1 VPEGRRAHLYLLLLL
16 LLLLG
21 CHCRVDEFGHGECLI
36 GWARILINLRVR
48 EWASEGGTV
57 TMENKWSGCRVH
69 KENNAACLFFILT
82 C

>member
-48 EWASEGGTV
+48 E
-57 TMENKWSGCRVH
+57 
-69 KENNAACLFFILT
+69 
-82 C
+82 